1 MLESG
6 MKLPSH
12 PEPPALPEADPF
24 ACFDPVTAEWFK
36 AVFDAPTAPQRM
48 GWPVIARGESA
59 LILAPTGTGKTLTAF
74 LWCLDRLM
82 LQDRQQATGNRE
94 QNGRELGGEGTR
106 ERKDRQQAT
115 GNREQKGRELGGE
128 GARDKGTRI
137 VYVSPLKA
145 LAVDVERNLR
155 SPLAGIAN
163 MARRR
168 GVAFHEPSIHV
179 RTGDTP
185 PRERQRYVRDPDDIL
200 ITTPESLYLLLT
212 SQASEVLRH
221 VDTVIIDEI
230 HALVPTKRGA
240 HMTLTLERLEALV
253 GRPLQRIG
261 LSATQR
267 PLEEVARFLGGVQ
280 IQATGNRQQATWNRQ
295 QGTGNRQ
302 LGTGNW
308 EQATG
313 RQGQRDRGA
322 EGHGDGG
329 NYADNVADLRANH
342 SSGAEAR
349 SLSVAPGGTT
359 EVVPLQNTSTALGGT
374 TEVVPLQNTSTRDT
388 AWGERNAGPSTAPLA
403 GDDGVAVEDGGSR
416 LAETLRYRP
425 VTIVNASGRKQL
437 KLRIEV
443 PVEDM
448 ARLNTIEEIPSGPAS
463 QTPRRVSIWNA
474 IHPRLL
480 ELVRERNSTILF
492 VNSRQVAERLAGA
505 LNELAGEPIARAHH
519 GSLAAHQRSV
529 IEEQLKAGQIKALC
543 ATSTLELG
551 IDMGAVDLVIQIE
564 APPSVAS
571 GMQRIGRAGHSVD
584 AVSEGVLFPKYRA
597 DLVACATVTRAMHEG
612 HIESTRYP
620 RNPLDVLA
628 QQLVAIVA
636 SATTTGNRQQGTG
649 NRRAGSGKAGSKGA
663 RERRGRELG
672 SKGARER
679 GNKTAGI
686 REQRGLSLFAGTA
699 GTADSAGI
707 ANTAYSAGA
716 AGSAYPAPVEV
727 CVDALYDLVRRA
739 APFGGLTR
747 GAFDGVLDLLSGRYP
762 SDEFGEL
769 RPRLTWDRVRNVVTA
784 RNGAA
789 RLAILNAGTIPDRGL
804 YGVFLAHSEGKS
816 VRVGELDEEM
826 VFESH
831 PNETFILG
839 ASTWRI
845 VDITHDRVL
854 VEPAPGEPGKM
865 PFWKGDGP
873 GRPLEFGRKI
883 GALVREM
890 RALPKAAALTR
901 LVAEHDLDPNAA
913 ENMLQ
918 FLEDQQ
924 AATGQVPD
932 DRTIVIER
940 VRDELG
946 DWRMCVLTPFGSRIH
961 IPWAMAVAARIRATG
976 GPDVETLWG
985 DDGFVL
991 RFPDTDEPPDADWV
1005 MVESAEALQLVMRQ
1019 LGSTALFAG
1028 RFREAAGRAL
1038 LLPRRR
1044 ADQRSPL
1051 WQLRKRSYDLL
1062 KVASRY
1068 PSFPLLLEAYR
1079 ECLRDVFDMPALIE
1093 TLRAIEQRQLRVHV
1107 VETRKPSPFASSLL
1121 FSYVANFL
1129 YDGDAPLAERRA
1141 QALTIDQDQLREILG
1156 EADLRELLDA
1166 DVIAE
1171 VEETAQCLA
1180 ENYRAR
1186 SVDGMHDLLLK
1197 LGDLSR
1203 EELGRRVESPEL
1215 LQHVDRLIRARRLLE
1230 LRVAGERRLIA
1241 AEDAARYRDA
1251 LGIPLPPGIAASLLE
1266 PVAHPVLELVRRYA
1280 RTHGPFTCRA
1290 AADRFGLDGDD
1301 VEAVLRQLAHE
1312 GRVLEGGFIPGGLHR
1327 EWCDAEILRQIR
1339 RKSLARLRREV
1350 EPVEQHT
1357 LARFLTHWQGLLL
1370 RRRSGAGHLDA
1381 LLDVIENLQ
1390 GAPVPASLLESSILP
1405 ARLAGYE
1412 PAGLDTLIAAGEV
1425 TWAGAEPLGERDGR
1439 IALYLADKVPL
1450 LLTARALTEPLTE
1463 REEKLLEVLEATGAS
1478 FFDPLHQAVGAGYP
1492 GETID
1497 ALWSLV
1503 WRGLVTNDSLHALRA
1518 YILRPDSA
1526 RTARRSHQTGA
1537 VFRSRRTTPPNAQG
1551 RWALLPQSRQQATG
1565 NREQKDRERGS
1576 RKTGSKGAERQGA
1589 REQGSKGAAGRETRI
1604 TAGQETGATAAGA
1617 TQTERSHALAMQLL
1631 NRYGILLREQVAA
1644 ENVPGGFSAVY
1655 DVLKALEESGR
1666 IRRGY
1671 FVAGLGATQFALP
1684 AAVDLLR
1691 QLRTAPHAEKPE
1703 FVQLAATDPANPYG
1717 SVLKWPDLPVAEE
1730 DSETAPRVLTRAA
1743 YAEVILRNGQLVAW
1757 LRRSNPNLL
1766 VFLPAEEPERSQAA
1780 EGLAHFLCSR
1790 GQERMHADRHAGVLI
1805 TTINGQPVA
1814 AHPMARFL
1822 MDAGFHPGPLGMHL
1836 RRIPMGM
1843 GQQPAGPE
1851 ELQ

>member
-1 MLESG
+1 MAARPTNPDL
-6 MKLPSH
+6 KN
-12 PEPPALPEADPF
+12 EAVDTDPF
-24 ACFDPVTAEWFK
+24 ACFHPVTAEWFK
-36 AVFDAPTAPQRM
+36 EVFDAPTAPQTL

-82 LQDRQQATGNRE
+82 LHRSPSAPT
-94 QNGRELGGEGTR
+94 EGCR
-106 ERKDRQQAT
+106 V
-115 GNREQKGRELGGE
+115 
-128 GARDKGTRI
+128 
-137 VYVSPLKA
+137 VYISPLKA

-168 GVAFHEPSIHV
+168 GIQFHEPTISV

-185 PRERQRYVRDPDDIL
+185 QKERARFLRHPADIL
-200 ITTPESLYLLLT
+200 ITTPESLYLMLT
-212 SQASEVLRH
+212 SQAAESLRT

-240 HMTLTLERLEALV
+240 HLALSLERLEAL
-253 GRPLQRIG
+253 GKKPIQRIG

-267 PLEEVARFLGGVQ
+267 PLEEVARFLGGVDIHGSVFASKESENGSHLISDGYSGSLQ
-280 IQATGNRQQATWNRQ
+280 EDLSRE
-295 QGTGNRQ
+295 
-302 LGTGNW
+302 L
-308 EQATG
+308 
-313 RQGQRDRGA
+313 RDKAAISTEDSHELAVGSWSSNA
-322 EGHGDGG
+322 P
-329 NYADNVADLRANH
+329 DL
-342 SSGAEAR
+342 
-349 SLSVAPGGTT
+349 T
-359 EVVPLQNTSTALGGT
+359 PL
-374 TEVVPLQNTSTRDT
+374 V
-388 AWGERNAGPSTAPLA
+388 
-403 GDDGVAVEDGGSR
+403 
-416 LAETLRYRP
+416 YRP
-425 VTIVNASGRKQL
+425 VTIVNASALKQL

-448 ARLNTIEEIPSGPAS
+448 ARLNTVEEIPSGPAS
-463 QTPRRVSIWNA
+463 QMPRRVSIWNA

-480 ELVRERNSTILF
+480 ELIRERNSTILF

-505 LNELAGEPIARAHH
+505 LNDLAGEPIARAHH
-519 GSLAAHQRSV
+519 GSLAAGQRSI

-571 GMQRIGRAGHSVD
+571 GMQRIGRAGHHVN
-584 AVSEGVLFPKYRA
+584 AVSEGILFPKYRA
-597 DLVACATVTRAMHEG
+597 DLVACAAVTRAMHEG
-612 HIESTRYP
+612 RIEATRFP

-636 SATTTGNRQQGTG
+636 HPPAWIPPLSKPKKLRNATSKALLNPLELRQSPSYSDEQTTDF
-649 NRRAGSGKAGSKGA
+649 K
-663 RERRGRELG
+663 
-672 SKGARER
+672 
-679 GNKTAGI
+679 
-686 REQRGLSLFAGTA
+686 
-699 GTADSAGI
+699 
-707 ANTAYSAGA
+707 
-716 AGSAYPAPVEV
+716 PEV
-727 CVDALYDLVRRA
+727 SVDLLYDLVRSA

-747 GAFDGVLDLLSGRYP
+747 SAFDGVLDLLSGRYP
-762 SDEFGEL
+762 SDEFAEL

-784 RNGAA
+784 RDGAA

-845 VDITHDRVL
+845 VDITFDRVL

-873 GRPLEFGRKI
+873 GRPLEFGRRI
-883 GALVREM
+883 GALVREL
-890 RALPKAAALTR
+890 RAIPKAAALTR
-901 LVAEHDLDPNAA
+901 LVADHDLDPGAA
-913 ENMLQ
+913 ENLLQ
-918 FLEDQQ
+918 FLADQD
-924 AATGQVPD
+924 AAAGAVPD

-940 VRDELG
+940 CRDELG
-946 DWRMCVLTPFGSRIH
+946 DWRVCVLTPFGSRIH
-961 IPWAMAVAARIRATG
+961 IPWAMAVTARIRAAG
-976 GPDVETLWG
+976 GPEVEALWG

-991 RFPDTDEPPDADWV
+991 RFPDTDTPPDPDWFL
-1005 MVESAEALQLVMRQ
+1005 VESAEAMALVLRQ

-1044 ADQRSPL
+1044 ADARSPL
-1051 WQLRKRSYDLL
+1051 WQLRKRAYDLL
-1062 KVASRY
+1062 SVASRY

-1079 ECLRDVFDMPALIE
+1079 ECLRDVFDMPALLE
-1093 TLRAIEQRQLRVHV
+1093 VLRSIEQRQLRVHV
-1107 VETRKPSPFASSLL
+1107 VETRKPSPFAASLL
-1121 FSYVANFL
+1121 FSYVAN
-1129 YDGDAPLAERRA
+1129 YVYGGDAPLAERRA
-1141 QALTIDQDQLREILG
+1141 QALTIDQDQLRELLG

-1186 SVDGMHDLLLK
+1186 SADGINDLCLK

-1203 EELGRRVESPEL
+1203 EELVRRIATPEL
-1215 LQHVDRLIRARRLLE
+1215 MQQVDRLVRARRLLE
-1230 LRVAGERRLIA
+1230 LRIAGERRLIA

-1251 LGIPLPPGIAASLLE
+1251 LGVPLPPGLAGSLLE
-1266 PVAHPVLELVRRYA
+1266 PVAQPVLELVRRYA
-1280 RTHGPFTCRA
+1280 RTHGPFTLRDP
-1290 AADRFGLDGDD
+1290 ADRFALDVTV
-1301 VEAVLRQLAHE
+1301 VEKVLHQLAQE
-1312 GRVLEGGFIPGGLHR
+1312 GRVLEGGFRPGGLHR

-1357 LARFLTHWQGLLL
+1357 LARFLAHWQGLLVP
-1370 RRRSGAGHLDA
+1370 RRTGAARLDA
-1381 LLDVIENLQ
+1381 LLDAVESLQ
-1390 GAPVPASLLESSILP
+1390 GAPLPASLLETAILP
-1405 ARLAGYE
+1405 ARIAGYD

-1425 TWAGAEPLGERDGR
+1425 AWAGIEPMGERDGR
-1439 IALYLADKVPL
+1439 VALFLSDKLPL
-1450 LLTARALTEPLTE
+1450 LAQHRPNAEPLTE
-1463 REEKLLEVLEATGAS
+1463 REEKLLAVLESTGAS
-1478 FFDPLHQAVGAGYP
+1478 FFDPLHQTAGGGYP
-1492 GETID
+1492 GESID

-1518 YILRPDSA
+1518 YITKPE
-1526 RTARRSHQTGA
+1526 TARSNRRQQTGA
-1537 VFRSRRTTPPNAQG
+1537 VFRSRRTTPPVAQG
-1551 RWALLPQSRQQATG
+1551 RWSLLPVR
-1565 NREQKDRERGS
+1565 
-1576 RKTGSKGAERQGA
+1576 
-1589 REQGSKGAAGRETRI
+1589 
-1604 TAGQETGATAAGA
+1604 A
-1617 TQTERSHALAMQLL
+1617 TQAAKDLPSATEASHALAMQLL
-1631 NRYGILLREQVAA
+1631 NRYGVLMREAVGA

-1691 QLRTAPHAEKPE
+1691 QLRAAPDAEKPE
-1703 FVQLAATDPANPYG
+1703 FVQLAAADPANPYG
-1717 SVLKWPDLPVAEE
+1717 SVLPWPELPVAQE
-1730 DSETAPRVLTRAA
+1730 DSESAPRVLTRGA

-1757 LRRSNPNLL
+1757 LRRNNPNVLI
-1766 VFLPAEEPERSQAA
+1766 FLPAEEPERSQVASS
-1780 EGLAHFLCSR
+1780 LAHFLCTR
-1790 GQERMHADRHAGVLI
+1790 GQDRMQNNRHEGVLI

-1814 AHPMARFL
+1814 AHPMAHFL
-1822 MDAGFHPGPLGMHL
+1822 MDAGFHPGPLGLHL
-1836 RRIPMGM
+1836 RRIALPVG
-1843 GQQPAGPE
+1843 GHELSSG